1 MDFKNIDKKYRFV
14 PFWSWNEKLD
24 TEETKRQIEIMDKAG
39 IGGYFMHARGG
50 LETEYMGRE
59 WFENVEVGITEG
71 EKRGMEAWAY
81 DENGWPSGFG
91 NGMVNGLGVEYQQK
105 YLRYEKYTKDGENTI
120 CIKDGYRFYYDVNP
134 FYVDTLSEKVV
145 ACFIDKIYKPYYEK
159 YGSSFKGFFTDEPQ
173 ISRNGIPWSF
183 ILPEEYSKAYGE
195 DLLEV
200 LLELFEN
207 VGDYKN
213 TRIKFYK
220 LITDLFSKNFMKQI
234 YDWCEE
240 HNLELTGHLVCE
252 NTPGWQLVSNGACMP
267 HYEYFHLPGI
277 DFLGRTPDHLLA
289 LQISSVC
296 HQLGKKDILTETYGV
311 SGHSVE
317 FDELKYMTEWQLVRG
332 ITRVCPHLEGYS
344 LRGIRKRD
352 YPPAMFYQ
360 QPWWEE
366 YRTFIDAISRV
377 GMLLSEGEVV
387 CDTLLMHPQT
397 TAWTLCTGFNIEDID
412 EELKDFFEDIENL
425 ERKQVMFHLGDETIM
440 ERHARV
446 EGNELVIGTQRYK
459 KVLLTKHT
467 CFMENTQKLLDEFK
481 ANGGVIT
488 TAEEVEAN
496 TICDNSMLT
505 YTFRKF
511 PDFDMHYFVNETTET
526 ISANI
531 AKGSK
536 ILNQATGE
544 LMPFD
549 GRHTFGKWESIVVI
563 DDGTPRAE
571 AKEERN
577 LKPIDLSGN
586 WKVEDFGQ
594 NALTIDKCDVY
605 FDGELVAEKESVIE
619 VIDMACA
626 LKRRVN
632 IRIEYSF
639 NTAFVPEDIYLV
651 CEVPHKFDIK
661 VNGRELKS
669 EDEGYFVDKAF
680 RKLSLAGYVECGKN
694 VVTMEIDYTPPK
706 ELLENIEKSL
716 VFESEKN
723 KLTYDV
729 EMEPIYIVGDFGV
742 RVSVCDEALANNA
755 IRVKDDF
762 VIEERR
768 KEITLSAIEQQGFP
782 FYAGRLSLSKTINL
796 EDTGYK
802 LQFSKKGVNALKVKV
817 NGNDAGTLMWAPFEL
832 DLSPWLNKG
841 ENKIEITIVNNLR
854 NLMGP
859 HHSPM
864 GEEQHPGPI
873 SFRKLP
879 SVWTGMR
886 EMPWNEDY
894 CFVEFSLNNIN

>member
-1 MDFKNIDKKYRFV
+1 MDFKNIDKNYRPV

-24 TEETKRQIEIMDKAG
+24 TAETKRQIDIMDKAG

-50 LETEYMGRE
+50 LETEYMGQE
-59 WFENVEVGITEG
+59 WFQNVEVGIKEG
-71 EKRGMEAWAY
+71 KKRGMEAWAY

-91 NGMVNGLGVEYQQK
+91 SGMVNGLGVEYQQK
-105 YLRYEKYTKDGENTI
+105 YLRCEKYTKDAENTI
-120 CIKDGYRFYYDVNP
+120 AVVDGYRFYYEVNP
-134 FYVDTLSEKVV
+134 FYVDTLSEKVI
-145 ACFIDKIYKPYYEK
+145 ACFIDKIYKPYYERF
-159 YGSSFKGFFTDEPQ
+159 GSSFKGFFTDEPQ

-183 ILPEEYSKAYGE
+183 TVPEEYAKAYGE
-195 DLLEV
+195 DIIPRLP
-200 LLELFEN
+200 ELFEN
-207 VGDYKN
+207 TGDYKN

-234 YDWCEE
+234 YDWCTE
-240 HNLELTGHLVCE
+240 HNLEFTGHLVCE

-267 HYEYFHLPGI
+267 HYEYLHMPGI
-277 DFLGRTPDHLLA
+277 DCLGRGGEALLP
-289 LQISSVC
+289 LQVSSVA
-296 HQLGKKDILTETYGV
+296 HQLGKKAVLTENYGV

-317 FDELKYMTEWQLVRG
+317 FDELKHMTEWQLVRG

-366 YRTFIDAISRV
+366 YPTFVDAISRV
-377 GMLLSEGEVV
+377 GMLLCEGEVHF
-387 CDTLLMHPQT
+387 DTLLMHPQT
-397 TAWTLCTGFNIEDID
+397 TAWTLCTGFNIEEID
-412 EELKDFFEDIENL
+412 EHFKDFFEDIEVL
-425 ERKQVMFHLGDETIM
+425 ERKHIPFHLGDETIM

-459 KVLLTKHT
+459 KVVLTGT
-467 CFMENTQKLLDEFK
+467 ECFMENTHKLLDEFK
-481 ANGGVIT
+481 ANGGIVT
-488 TAEEVEAN
+488 TADKVEAN

-505 YTFRKF
+505 YTCRKF
-511 PDFDMHYFVNETTET
+511 ADFDMHYFVNETTDSLT
-526 ISANI
+526 ANI

-536 ILNQATGE
+536 ILNQVTGE
-544 LMPFD
+544 LIPFD
-549 GRHTFGKWESIVVI
+549 GRYTFQKWESLVVI
-563 DDGTPRAE
+563 DDGSQRAE
-571 AKEERN
+571 PKEGRE
-577 LKPIDLSGN
+577 LKSLDLSGK
-586 WKVEDFGQ
+586 WKVENFGE

-632 IRIEYSF
+632 IRVDYSF
-639 NTAFVPEDIYLV
+639 NADFVPDNVFLV
-651 CEVPHKFDIK
+651 CEVPQKFDIR
-661 VNGRELKS
+661 VNGKELKS

-680 RKLSLAGYVECGKN
+680 RKLNLAGYVMLGKN
-694 VVTMEIDYTPPK
+694 VVSMEIDYTPPK
-706 ELLENIEKSL
+706 ELLENIEKAL

-729 EMEPIYIVGDFGV
+729 ELEPIYIVGDFGV
-742 RVSVCDEALANNA
+742 RVSLCDEVLDNNA
-755 IRVKDDF
+755 IRVRDDF
-762 VIEERR
+762 VIEESAM
-768 KEITLSAIEQQGFP
+768 EVTLLGIEQQGFP
-782 FYAGRLSLSKTINL
+782 FYAGRLTLSKTMHL
-796 EDTGYK
+796 EDTDYK
-802 LQFSKKGVNALKVKV
+802 LKATKKGVNSIGVKV
-817 NGNDAGTLMWAPFEL
+817 NGKDMGTLMWAPFEL
-832 DLSPWLNKG
+832 DLSSYLVAG
-841 ENKIEITIVNNLR
+841 ENKIELTLVNNLR

-859 HHSPM
+859 HHCPE
-864 GEEQHPGPI
+864 GENIHPGPI